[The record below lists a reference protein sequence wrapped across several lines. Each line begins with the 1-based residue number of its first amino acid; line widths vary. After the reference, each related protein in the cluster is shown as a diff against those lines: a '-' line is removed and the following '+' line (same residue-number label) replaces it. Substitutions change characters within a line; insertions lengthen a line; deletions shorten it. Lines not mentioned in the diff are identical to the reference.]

1 MEKAKKIKVGDY
13 VNIGRRAY
21 ESPAWREVLATRSP
35 RDCRYGTT
43 HIAYASE
50 DRAEV
55 ILFMGDTQAFVTSTA
70 ELEDGTYF
78 SGSDMVKHKFGSA
91 HEIADRVLESSCVG
105 SDYAN
110 VGNLSDFI
118 HGCHGLDLSY
128 DKKRPLFFSLEVY
141 EAAKEGKVISLFL
154 NVKDKR
160 RDRRT
165 TMKAGRAFR
174 HMFPTLDDKRI
185 AALTEDWIEQTSER
199 ELILKVGGDAA
210 AFKQAYNGT
219 RASYRNPKI
228 TKVRK
233 SLATSCIHDVDVWV
247 DGDNMSPAEVYAS
260 GDFKVAWLETVE
272 GCVAGRV
279 VFSARVGTK
288 QTHAPIYGACEQSLD
303 MLQDYLD
310 TNGIEYTL
318 DQGEWEGLWLR
329 KVEDDHGSLVG
340 PYLDGEL
347 VGEDM
352 GTHIALRAHCSSEI
366 RFDGTDGHPSQGDLC
381 VCCGDVITPDTEYN
395 TDDGTMCECCFGEH
409 YTFTYDGDMISVE
422 DVCGV
427 YAVVRG
433 QVISM
438 AVHVDDSVYCEP
450 CDEYWHIDDVIASD
464 CGEYVPYH
472 KRFDYPELFPSEEE
486 KEEAA

>member
-1 MEKAKKIKVGDY
+1 MEKDKKIKVGDY
-13 VNIGRRAY
+13 VYIGDRLY
-21 ESPAWREVLATRSP
+21 NNEPKWREVLAARTP
-35 RDCRYGTT
+35 IHCDYDTM

-50 DRAEV
+50 GRAEV
-55 ILFMGDTQAFVTSTA
+55 ILFMGESQTFVTSTA
-70 ELEDGTYF
+70 ELEAVTYL

-91 HEIADRVLESSCVG
+91 YDVAERTLDVSCNLKG
-105 SDYAN
+105 YGGAN
-110 VGNLSDFI
+110 LTDFI
-118 HGCHGLDLSY
+118 HGCHTLDLSY
-128 DKKRPLFFSLEVY
+128 DSKRPLFFALDVY
-141 EAAKEGKVISLFL
+141 EAAKDGKSISLFL
-154 NVKDKR
+154 TVKDKR

-228 TKVRK
+228 TKSRK
-233 SLATSCIHDVDVWV
+233 SLATSCIHDVDIWV

-260 GDFKVAWLETVE
+260 GDFKVAWLETV
-272 GCVAGRV
+272 GGYVAGRV

-303 MLQDYLD
+303 ILQDYLD
-310 TNGIEYTL
+310 TNGIEYTP
-318 DQGEWEGLWLR
+318 DQGEWDGLWLR
-329 KVEDDHGSLVG
+329 KVEDDNGRLVG

-347 VGEDM
+347 LGEDM
-352 GTHIALRAHCSSEI
+352 DTHIALRAYCSSAI
-366 RFDGTDGHPSQGDLC
+366 RFDGTDGYASQGDLC
-381 VCCGDVITPDTEYN
+381 VCCGDVMAHDTEYH

-409 YTFTYDGDMISVE
+409 YTYTYDGCIISTE
-422 DVCGV
+422 DACGV
-427 YAVVRG
+427 YAMVRG
-433 QVISM
+433 QVISI

-450 CDEYWHIDDVIASD
+450 CAEYWHIDDVIASD

-472 KRFDYPELFPSEEE
+472 ARFDYPELFPAEE
-486 KEEAA
+486 EEAA